1 MTIGHYNTGSYQA
14 KNHINLFFSTLEWP
28 AENFEPYLY
37 GSLANTNPDVAKKL
51 VNQEYTQ
58 ANIVELK
65 IYFEELNQQ
74 GRLDLNSNSS
84 KFFEVLEEEPKVT
97 FWTMMS
103 TIGGSMGLY
112 IGVSVI
118 TVAEVVELIIKLIRQ
133 KNCCA

>member
-1 MTIGHYNTGSYQA
+1 M
-14 KNHINLFFSTLEWP
+14 EWP

-84 KFFEVLEEEPKVT
+84 KFFEVLEEEPKIT

>member
-1 MTIGHYNTGSYQA
+1 MKG
-14 KNHINLFFSTLEWP
+14 LVFSTLEWP

-51 VNQEYTQ
+51 INQEFTQ

-74 GRLDLNSNSS
+74 GRWPDLNS
-84 KFFEVLEEEPKVT
+84 KCAKIFEVLEEEPKVT

-118 TVAEVVELIIKLIRQ
+118 TVAEVVELIIKLVRQ
-133 KNCCA
+133 RNCCG

>member
-1 MTIGHYNTGSYQA
+1 MKG
-14 KNHINLFFSTLEWP
+14 LVFSTLEWP

-51 VNQEYTQ
+51 INQEYTQ

-74 GRLDLNSNSS
+74 GRWPDLNS
-84 KFFEVLEEEPKVT
+84 KCAKIFEVLEEEPKVT

-118 TVAEVVELIIKLIRQ
+118 TVAEVVELIIKLVRQ
-133 KNCCA
+133 RNCCG